1 MFKSRAFSIVLP
13 YAQGYLIITSVVT
26 AYVFSHTPA
35 WTTWTLLVAM
45 ALYDLYAVLTPGGPL
60 KVFELWTLDPGPTSL
75 CVKCWRRMRA
85 WWQWAVNMPVAWQ
98 GYGLVKMQIQHPY
111 CGATRVWQA
120 PVGTSSPG
128 FFML

>member
-26 AYVFSHTPA
+26 AYVFSHIPA

-60 KVFELWTLDPGPTSL
+60 KVFEPLNPKP
-75 CVKCWRRMRA
+75 
-85 WWQWAVNMPVAWQ
+85 WAHQPM
-98 GYGLVKMQIQHPY
+98 
-111 CGATRVWQA
+111 C
-120 PVGTSSPG
+120 
-128 FFML
+128 